1 METLMPIVRL
11 LVDVENYTM
20 MTITKHAKVL
30 YMDVTSSLHK
40 IIICKKWSRVDFL
53 ELKNLALS

>member
-1 METLMPIVRL
+1 
-11 LVDVENYTM
+11 M

-53 ELKNLALS
+53 KQKNLALS